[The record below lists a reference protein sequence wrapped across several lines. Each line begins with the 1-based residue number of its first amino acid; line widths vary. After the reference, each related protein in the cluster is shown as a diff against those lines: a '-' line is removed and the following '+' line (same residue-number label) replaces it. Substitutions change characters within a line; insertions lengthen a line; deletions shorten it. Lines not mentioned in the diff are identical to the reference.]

1 MRDVAD
7 RPGLLVLRGVVK
19 AWGDRRVLDGIDL
32 TLEPGQLVRILGA
45 NGAGKTTLLR
55 VATGMIR
62 PDGGDVALR
71 GLHPERDRARF
82 LSGVGF
88 LSAGDGGLY
97 ARLSSRRHLELCADL
112 SLIPRPRRS
121 EAIAEAIDAFELA
134 GFLDRRVQRISTG
147 QRQRTRLALAFL
159 HHPDVVLLD
168 EPGNSLDDDGLA
180 LLDRHLGALR
190 LRGGACLWCAPS
202 AGDSAFD
209 FDARYR
215 LSGGG
220 LRPE

>member
-1 MRDVAD
+1 MHDVAD

-19 AWGDRRVLDGIDL
+19 AWGDHRVLDGIDL
-32 TLEPGQLVRILGA
+32 TLAPGQLARILGA

-62 PDGGDVALR
+62 PDGCD
-71 GLHPERDRARF
+71 
-82 LSGVGF
+82 
-88 LSAGDGGLY
+88 
-97 ARLSSRRHLELCADL
+97 
-112 SLIPRPRRS
+112 
-121 EAIAEAIDAFELA
+121 LA

-168 EPGNSLDDDGLA
+168 EPGNSLDDDGLS